1 MSLVV
6 TGASGGLGR
15 AAVEALLARGVAPS
29 EIVAGARDPEKL
41 ADLAA
46 RGVRTARVDYD
57 DPASL
62 ASAFEGATKVLLV
75 SGNEFGK
82 RVAQHTAVAQAAKD
96 AGASLVYTSIPYA
109 DRTSIALGAEHKG
122 SEAAIREVGVPVTFL
137 RNSWYFENYLPQIPT
152 YLEHGVVGA
161 AGEGRVSAAPRAEYA
176 EAAAVVLATDGHE
189 GKVYELGGDTSFT
202 LTELAES
209 VAKHAGKP
217 VAYTEVPGE
226 QLVAILEGAGF
237 PRPVAEIFADSD
249 RAISIGELEVTTGDL
264 SRLIGRPT
272 TTLDEA
278 VAAAVAAGA

>member
-15 AAVEALLARGVAPS
+15 AAVEALLARGVSPS

-96 AGASLVYTSIPYA
+96 AGASLLYTSIPYA

-209 VAKHAGKP
+209 VAKHTGKP

>member
-6 TGASGGLGR
+6 TGASGSLGR
-15 AAVEALLARGVAPS
+15 LAVESLLARGVAPS

-82 RVAQHTAVAQAAKD
+82 RVAQHAAAAQAAKD

-109 DRTSIALGAEHKG
+109 DRTSIALGQEHKG
-122 SEAAIREVGVPVTFL
+122 SEAAINEVGVPVTYL
-137 RNSWYFENYLPQIPT
+137 RNSWYFENYLPQLPT

-176 EAAAVVLATDGHE
+176 EAAAVVLSTDGHE

-209 VAKHAGKP
+209 VAKHTGKP
-217 VAYTEVPGE
+217 VAYTEVPTA

-237 PRPVAEIFADSD
+237 PTPVAEIFADTD
-249 RAISIGELEVTTGDL
+249 RAIALGELEVTTGDL

-272 TTLDEA
+272 TTLDAA
-278 VAAAVAAGA
+278 VAAAVAGLG

>member
-6 TGASGGLGR
+6 TGASGSLGR
-15 AAVEALLARGVAPS
+15 LAVESLLARGVAPS
-29 EIVAGARDPEKL
+29 QIVAGARTPEKL

-46 RGVRTARVDYD
+46 RGVATARVDYD

-62 ASAFEGATKVLLV
+62 AEAFAGASKVLLV

-122 SEAAIREVGVPVTFL
+122 TEAAIREVGVPVTFL
-137 RNSWYFENYLPQIPT
+137 RNGWYFENYLPQLPT

-161 AGEGRVSAAPRAEYA
+161 AGEGRVSAAPRGEYA
-176 EAAAVVLATDGHE
+176 EAAAAVLATDGHE

-209 VAKHAGKP
+209 VAKHSGQA
-217 VAYTEVPGE
+217 VTYTEVPLE
-226 QLVAILEGAGF
+226 QLVKILEGAGF
-237 PRPVAEIFADSD
+237 PPPVAQIFADTD
-249 RAISIGELEVTTGDL
+249 RAIGLGELEVTTGDL
-264 SRLIGRPT
+264 GRLIGRPT

-278 VAAAVAAGA
+278 VAAAFAAQG

>member
-6 TGASGGLGR
+6 TGASGSLGR
-15 AAVEALLARGVAPS
+15 LAVESLLARGVAPS

-82 RVAQHTAVAQAAKD
+82 RVAQHAAVARAAKD

-109 DRTSIALGAEHKG
+109 DRTSIALGQEHKG
-122 SEAAIREVGVPVTFL
+122 SEAAINEVGVPVTYL
-137 RNSWYFENYLPQIPT
+137 RNSWYFENYLPQLPT

-176 EAAAVVLATDGHE
+176 EAAAVVLSTDGHE

-209 VAKHAGKP
+209 VAKHTGKP
-217 VAYTEVPGE
+217 VAYTEVPTA

-237 PRPVAEIFADSD
+237 PTPVAEIFADTD
-249 RAISIGELEVTTGDL
+249 RAIALGELEVTTGDL

-272 TTLDEA
+272 TTLDAA
-278 VAAAVAAGA
+278 VAAAVAGLG

>member
-6 TGASGGLGR
+6 TGASGSLGR
-15 AAVEALLARGVAPS
+15 LAVESLLARGVAPS
-29 EIVAGARDPEKL
+29 GIVAGARDPEKL

-82 RVAQHTAVAQAAKD
+82 RVAQHAAVARAAKD

-109 DRTSIALGAEHKG
+109 DRTSIALGQEHKG
-122 SEAAIREVGVPVTFL
+122 SEAAINEVGVPVTYL
-137 RNSWYFENYLPQIPT
+137 RNSWYFENYLPQLPT

-176 EAAAVVLATDGHE
+176 EAAAVVLSTDSHE

-209 VAKHAGKP
+209 VAKHTGKP
-217 VAYTEVPGE
+217 VPYTEVPTA

-237 PRPVAEIFADSD
+237 PTPVAEIFADTD
-249 RAISIGELEVTTGDL
+249 RAIGLGELEVTTGDL

-272 TTLDEA
+272 TSLDDA
-278 VAAAVAAGA
+278 VAAAVAALG

>member
-209 VAKHAGKP
+209 VAKHTGKP